1 MSWINKI
8 LKGDRVIW
16 VVMFILGIISLIA
29 VYSATSSE
37 AHVRV
42 GAYNEQVLIK
52 HATTLLAGFFMMF
65 AASRINYRRYSRAI
79 ELILLLVFILLIFTY
94 FFGSRI
100 NGASRSIMGFQT
112 SELAKIVLITY
123 LAKYIVVWNQKDYT
137 FKDLIVPVF
146 LPILLIVAPIFPE
159 NLSTAAM
166 LFVVCLVMLFIGQ
179 IKFKYIMAL
188 IGIVVLGMGLYILT
202 DDIVAT
208 RRQHKYEK
216 VVRLAE
222 EHPEDIKLQEKAAR
236 KPRVSRVKTWIGR
249 IEAVKEEKAA
259 KKALDER
266 GEKVPLKIDDRNA
279 QKTYAKIAV
288 ARGGLFGKGSG
299 KSTQR
304 NFLPQPFSDCIYAI
318 IIEEYG
324 LVGGAFVMLL
334 YIILLTRSIRI
345 MRKRPLTF
353 GAMLSF
359 GIAFILIMQAMINM
373 GVSTGLLPV
382 TGQQL
387 PFISKG
393 GSSMLMTG
401 FAVGMI
407 LSVTRS
413 LESEELGVRNEES
426 PRRGNNP
433 IAQGNALG
441 NEETE
446 QIITES

>member
-52 HATTLLAGFFMMF
+52 HAATLFAGFVMMF
-65 AASRINYRRYSRAI
+65 VASRVNYRRYSRAI
-79 ELILLLVFILLIFTY
+79 ELVLLLCFVLLIFTY

-137 FKDLIVPVF
+137 FKDLILPIF

-166 LFVVCLVMLFIGQ
+166 LFVVCIVMLFIGQ

-188 IGIVVLGMGLYILT
+188 IGIVILGMGLYILT

-222 EHPEDIKLQEKAAR
+222 ENPNDIKLQEKAAK

-249 IEAVKEEKAA
+249 IEAMKEEKAA

-266 GEKVPLKIDDRNA
+266 GEKVPLQIDDRNA

-324 LVGGAFVMLL
+324 LVGGIFVMLL

-345 MRKRPLTF
+345 MKKRPLTF
-353 GAMLSF
+353 GALMSF

-413 LESEELGVRNEES
+413 LEETENGERKTESNELETRSEELNNE
-426 PRRGNNP
+426 P
-433 IAQGNALG
+433 L
-441 NEETE
+441 ETE
-446 QIITES
+446 QLETAS

>member
-16 VVMFILGIISLIA
+16 VVMLILGIISLLA

-37 AHVRV
+37 AHVRF
-42 GAYNEQVLIK
+42 GAYNEKVLLK
-52 HATTLLAGFFMMF
+52 HAATLIAGFVMMF
-65 AASRINYRRYSRAI
+65 LASRINYRHFSRAI
-79 ELILLLVFILLIFTY
+79 ELVLLFCFVLLMFTY

-112 SELAKIVLITY
+112 SELAKIVLIAY
-123 LAKYIVVWNQKDYT
+123 LAKYIVVWTGREYT
-137 FKDLIVPVF
+137 FKDLIVPIF
-146 LPILLIVAPIFPE
+146 LPIVLIVAPIFPE

-166 LFVVCLVMLFIGQ
+166 LFVVCIVMLYIGQ
-179 IKFKYIMAL
+179 IKFGYIMAL

-202 DDIVAT
+202 DDMVANV
-208 RRQHKYEK
+208 RQNRYER
-216 VVRLAE
+216 VVAAAE
-222 EHPEDIKLQEKAAR
+222 QHPDDLKLQEKAKK
-236 KPRVSRVKTWIGR
+236 KPRVSRVKTWQGR
-249 IEAVKEEKAA
+249 IEAAKMEKEAKIAA
-259 KKALDER
+259 GIDPENS
-266 GEKVPLKIDDRNA
+266 PLQIDDHNA
-279 QKTYAKIAV
+279 QKMYAKIAV

-334 YIILLTRSIRI
+334 YIILLTRSVRI
-345 MRKRPLTF
+345 MKKRPLTF
-353 GAMLSF
+353 GGLMAF

-373 GVSTGLLPV
+373 GVSTGLMPI

-413 LESEELGVRNEES
+413 MDDTESGDLKAENENLETESEDLEIKEEMEVTNEE
-426 PRRGNNP
+426 
-433 IAQGNALG
+433 
-441 NEETE
+441 
-446 QIITES
+446 

>member
-16 VVMFILGIISLIA
+16 VVMLILGIISLLA

-37 AHVRV
+37 AHVRI
-42 GAYNEQVLIK
+42 GAYNEKVLLK
-52 HATTLLAGFFMMF
+52 HAATLMAGFVMMF
-65 AASRINYRRYSRAI
+65 IASRINYRHYSRAI
-79 ELILLLVFILLIFTY
+79 ELVLMFCFILLIFTY

-112 SELAKIVLITY
+112 SELAKIVLIAY
-123 LAKYIVVWNQKDYT
+123 LAKYIVVWNNRDYT
-137 FKDLIVPVF
+137 FKNLIVPIF
-146 LPILLIVAPIFPE
+146 LPIVLIVGPIFPE

-166 LFVVCLVMLFIGQ
+166 LFVVCIVMLYIGQ
-179 IKFKYIMAL
+179 IKFSYLMAL

-202 DDIVAT
+202 DDMVANIKQN
-208 RRQHKYEK
+208 RYEK
-216 VVRLAE
+216 VVAAAE
-222 EHPEDIKLQEKAAR
+222 LHPEDAKLQEKAKK
-236 KPRVSRVKTWIGR
+236 KPRISRVKTWQGR
-249 IEAVKEEKAA
+249 IEAAKEEREAKIAA
-259 KKALDER
+259 GIDPKHS
-266 GEKVPLKIDDRNA
+266 PLQIDDRNA
-279 QKTYAKIAV
+279 QKMYAKIAV

-324 LVGGAFVMLL
+324 LVGGIFVMLL
-334 YIILLTRSIRI
+334 YIILLTRSVRI
-345 MRKRPLTF
+345 MKKRPLTF
-353 GAMLSF
+353 GALMAF

-373 GVSTGLLPV
+373 GVSTGLMPV

-387 PFISKG
+387 PFVSRG

-413 LESEELGVRNEES
+413 LEETPIVEQKTETEEVIENEEMEV
-426 PRRGNNP
+426 
-433 IAQGNALG
+433 AH
-441 NEETE
+441 EE
-446 QIITES
+446 

>member
-8 LKGDRVIW
+8 LKGDRIIW
-16 VVMFILGIISLIA
+16 IVMFLLGIISLIA

-37 AHVRV
+37 AHVKI
-42 GAYNEQVLIK
+42 GAYNEKVLLK
-52 HATTLLAGFFMMF
+52 HAATLLAGFVMMF
-65 AASRINYRRYSRAI
+65 LASRIDYRHYSRAI
-79 ELILLLVFILLIFTY
+79 ELVLLLCFVLLMFTY

-123 LAKYIVVWNQKDYT
+123 LAKYIVVWNGKDYKL
-137 FKDLIVPVF
+137 KDLIVPIF
-146 LPILLIVAPIFPE
+146 LPIILIVAPIFPE

-166 LFVVCLVMLFIGQ
+166 LFIVCIVMLFIGQ
-179 IKFKYIMAL
+179 IKLAHIMAL

-202 DDIVAT
+202 DSTVANI
-208 RRQHKYEK
+208 RQNRYER
-216 VVRLAE
+216 VLAAAE
-222 EHPEDIKLQEKAAR
+222 KHPEDTRLQERAAK
-236 KPRVSRVKTWIGR
+236 KPRVSRVKTWQGR
-249 IEAVKEEKAA
+249 IEAAKLEKEA
-259 KKALDER
+259 KKTADTATV
-266 GEKVPLKIDDRNA
+266 KMPLQIDDRNA

-288 ARGGLFGKGSG
+288 ARGGLLGKGSG

-334 YIILLTRSIRI
+334 YIILLTRSCRI
-345 MRKRPLTF
+345 MKKRPLSF
-353 GAMLSF
+353 GALMAF
-359 GIAFILIMQAMINM
+359 GIAFITIMQAMINM
-373 GVSTGLLPV
+373 GVSTGLMPV

-401 FAVGMI
+401 FAIGMI
-407 LSVTRS
+407 LSVTRNI
-413 LESEELGVRNEES
+413 ENVENGERKVEDEEEKIEITEQL
-426 PRRGNNP
+426 
-433 IAQGNALG
+433 
-441 NEETE
+441 ETE
-446 QIITES
+446 QIND

>member
-16 VVMFILGIISLIA
+16 VVMLILGIISLLA

-37 AHVRV
+37 AHVRI
-42 GAYNEQVLIK
+42 GAYNEKVLLK
-52 HATTLLAGFFMMF
+52 HAATLMAGFVMMF
-65 AASRINYRRYSRAI
+65 IASRINYRHYSRAI
-79 ELILLLVFILLIFTY
+79 ELVLLFCFILLIFTY

-112 SELAKIVLITY
+112 SELAKIVLIAY
-123 LAKYIVVWNQKDYT
+123 LAKYIVVWNNRDYT
-137 FKDLIVPVF
+137 FKNLIVPIF
-146 LPILLIVAPIFPE
+146 LPIVLIVGPIFPE

-166 LFVVCLVMLFIGQ
+166 LFVVCIVMLYIGQ
-179 IKFKYIMAL
+179 IKFSYLMAL

-202 DDIVAT
+202 DDMVANIKQN
-208 RRQHKYEK
+208 RYEK
-216 VVRLAE
+216 VVAAAE
-222 EHPEDIKLQEKAAR
+222 LHPEDAKLQEKAKK
-236 KPRVSRVKTWIGR
+236 KPRISRVKTWQGR
-249 IEAVKEEKAA
+249 IEAAKEEREAEIAA
-259 KKALDER
+259 GIDPEHS
-266 GEKVPLKIDDRNA
+266 PLQIDDRNA
-279 QKTYAKIAV
+279 QKMYAKIAV

-324 LVGGAFVMLL
+324 LVGGIFVMLL
-334 YIILLTRSIRI
+334 YIILLTRSVRI
-345 MRKRPLTF
+345 MKKRPLTF
-353 GAMLSF
+353 GALMAF

-373 GVSTGLLPV
+373 GVSTGLMPV

-387 PFISKG
+387 PFVSRG

-413 LESEELGVRNEES
+413 LEETPIVEQKTETEEVIENEEMEV
-426 PRRGNNP
+426 
-433 IAQGNALG
+433 AH
-441 NEETE
+441 EE
-446 QIITES
+446 

>member
-16 VVMFILGIISLIA
+16 VVMLILGIISLLA

-37 AHVRV
+37 AYVRI
-42 GAYNEQVLIK
+42 GAYNEKVLLK
-52 HATTLLAGFFMMF
+52 HAATLFAGFVMMF
-65 AASRINYRRYSRAI
+65 IASRINYRHYSRAI
-79 ELILLLVFILLIFTY
+79 ELVLISCFILLIFTY

-112 SELAKIVLITY
+112 SELAKIVLIAY
-123 LAKYIVVWNQKDYT
+123 LAKYIVVWNNRDYT
-137 FKDLIVPVF
+137 FKNLIVPIF
-146 LPILLIVAPIFPE
+146 LPILLIVGPIFPE

-166 LFVVCLVMLFIGQ
+166 LFVVCIVMLYIGQ
-179 IKFKYIMAL
+179 IKFSYIMAL

-202 DDIVAT
+202 DDMVANI
-208 RRQHKYEK
+208 RQNRYEK
-216 VVRLAE
+216 VVAAYELHPDDARL
-222 EHPEDIKLQEKAAR
+222 KEKVKK
-236 KPRVSRVKTWIGR
+236 KPRVSRVKTWQGR
-249 IEAVKEEKAA
+249 IEAAEEEREAKIAA
-259 KKALDER
+259 GLDPDHS
-266 GEKVPLKIDDRNA
+266 PLQIDDRNA
-279 QKTYAKIAV
+279 QKMYAKIAV

-324 LVGGAFVMLL
+324 LVGGVFVMLL

-345 MRKRPLTF
+345 MKKRPLTF
-353 GAMLSF
+353 GALMAF

-387 PFISKG
+387 PFVSRG

-413 LESEELGVRNEES
+413 IEENTEVESQKTEEVNE
-426 PRRGNNP
+426 
-433 IAQGNALG
+433 Q
-441 NEETE
+441 EEME
-446 QIITES
+446 VAHEA

>member
-1 MSWINKI
+1 MGWINKI

-16 VVMFILGIISLIA
+16 VVMFILGVISLLA

-37 AHVRV
+37 AHVRS
-42 GAYNEQVLIK
+42 GIYNDKVLLK
-52 HATTLLAGFFMMF
+52 HAATLIAGYVMMF
-65 AASRINYRRYSRAI
+65 LASRIDYRRYSRAI
-79 ELILLLVFILLIFTY
+79 EIVLLLCCVLLVFTY

-112 SELAKIVLITY
+112 SELAKIVLIAY
-123 LAKYIVVWNQKDYT
+123 LAKYIVVWNEKDYK
-137 FKDLIVPVF
+137 FKDLIIPLF
-146 LPILLIVAPIFPE
+146 LPILLIVGPIFPE

-166 LFVVCLVMLFIGQ
+166 LFVVCIVMMYLGQ
-179 IKFKYIMAL
+179 IKFGYLMML
-188 IGIVVLGMGLYILT
+188 IGFIVLCMGIYILT
-202 DDIVAT
+202 DDIVYNRNQ
-208 RRQHKYEK
+208 RRYEK
-216 VVRLAE
+216 TVQLAQ
-222 EHPEDIKLQEKAAR
+222 EHPEDLKLQEKAMR
-236 KPRVSRVKTWIGR
+236 KPRVSRVKTWQGR
-249 IEAVKEEKAA
+249 IEAVRLEKEAAKANGGEKA
-259 KKALDER
+259 
-266 GEKVPLKIDDRNA
+266 PLQIDDRNA
-279 QKTYAKIAV
+279 QKMYAKIAV

-324 LVGGAFVMLL
+324 LVGGIFVMLL
-334 YIILLTRSIRI
+334 YIILFTRAIRI
-345 MRKRPLTF
+345 MKKRPLTF
-353 GAMLSF
+353 GALMAF

-387 PFISKG
+387 PFVSKG

-413 LESEELGVRNEES
+413 VDSEELGVRSEEL
-426 PRRGNNP
+426 
-433 IAQGNALG
+433 Q
-441 NEETE
+441 TE
-446 QIITES
+446 QQEVENGELLTEN

>member
-16 VVMFILGIISLIA
+16 VVMLILGVISLLA

-37 AHVRV
+37 AHVRF
-42 GAYNEQVLIK
+42 GAYNEKVLLK
-52 HATTLLAGFFMMF
+52 HAATLMAGFVMMF
-65 AASRINYRRYSRAI
+65 IASRINYRHYSRAI
-79 ELILLLVFILLIFTY
+79 ELVLLFCFILLIFTY

-112 SELAKIVLITY
+112 SELAKIVLIAY
-123 LAKYIVVWNQKDYT
+123 LAKYIVVWNNRDYT
-137 FKDLIVPVF
+137 FKNLIVPIF
-146 LPILLIVAPIFPE
+146 LPIILIVAPIFPE

-166 LFVVCLVMLFIGQ
+166 LFVVCIVMLYIGQ
-179 IKFKYIMAL
+179 IKFSYLMAL

-202 DDIVAT
+202 DDMVANI
-208 RRQHKYEK
+208 RQNRYNK
-216 VVRLAE
+216 VVAAAE
-222 EHPEDIKLQEKAAR
+222 LHPEDAKLQEKAQR
-236 KPRVSRVKTWIGR
+236 KPRISRVKTWQGR
-249 IEAVKEEKAA
+249 IEAAKEEREAKIAA
-259 KKALDER
+259 GVDPEHS
-266 GEKVPLKIDDRNA
+266 PLQIDDRNA
-279 QKTYAKIAV
+279 QKMYAKIAV

-324 LVGGAFVMLL
+324 LVGGIFVMLL
-334 YIILLTRSIRI
+334 YIILLTRSVRI
-345 MRKRPLTF
+345 MKKRPLTF
-353 GAMLSF
+353 GALMAF

-373 GVSTGLLPV
+373 GVSTGLMPV

-387 PFISKG
+387 PFVSRG

-413 LESEELGVRNEES
+413 LEENTQDRSQKTEDESQEEIEQL
-426 PRRGNNP
+426 P
-433 IAQGNALG
+433 
-441 NEETE
+441 TE
-446 QIITES
+446 QLPTE

>member
-16 VVMFILGIISLIA
+16 VVMFILGVISLLA

-42 GAYNEQVLIK
+42 GIYNDKVLLK
-52 HATTLLAGFFMMF
+52 HAATLIGGFVMMF
-65 AASRINYRRYSRAI
+65 LASRVNYRRYSRAI
-79 ELILLLVFILLIFTY
+79 ELVLLLCCVLLIFTY

-112 SELAKIVLITY
+112 SELAKIVLIAY
-123 LAKYIVVWNQKDYT
+123 LAKYIVVWNEKDYT
-137 FKDLIVPVF
+137 FKDLIIPLF
-146 LPILLIVAPIFPE
+146 LPIILIVAPIFPE

-166 LFVVCLVMLFIGQ
+166 LFLVCIVMMYIGQ
-179 IKFKYIMAL
+179 IKFIHIMAL
-188 IGIVVLGMGLYILT
+188 IGIMVLGMGLYILT
-202 DDIVAT
+202 DDIVANRAQ
-208 RRQHKYEK
+208 RRYERT
-216 VVRLAE
+216 VQLAQ
-222 EHPEDIKLQEKAAR
+222 EHPEDVKLQEKAMR
-236 KPRVSRVKTWIGR
+236 KPRVSRVKTWKGR
-249 IEAVKEEKAA
+249 IEAVKLEKEAAKASGTDGEKA
-259 KKALDER
+259 
-266 GEKVPLKIDDRNA
+266 PLQIDDRNA

-324 LVGGAFVMLL
+324 LVGGIFVMLL
-334 YIILLTRSIRI
+334 YIILFTRTIRI
-345 MRKRPLTF
+345 MKKRPLTF
-353 GAMLSF
+353 GALMSF

-387 PFISKG
+387 PFVSKG

-413 LESEELGVRNEES
+413 VEDTE
-426 PRRGNNP
+426 
-433 IAQGNALG
+433 IAQRNTELETTQT
-441 NEETE
+441 EEE
-446 QIITES
+446 ASDE

>member
-1 MSWINKI
+1 

-16 VVMFILGIISLIA
+16 VVVFFLGVISLLA

-37 AHVRV
+37 AHVRF
-42 GAYNEQVLIK
+42 GIYNDRVLIK
-52 HATTLLAGFFMMF
+52 HAATLIGGFLMMF
-65 AASRINYRRYSRAI
+65 LASRIDYRHYSRAI
-79 ELILLLVFILLIFTY
+79 EMMLLLCCVLLVFTY

-112 SELAKIVLITY
+112 SELAKIVLIAY
-123 LAKYIVVWNQKDYT
+123 LAKYIVVWNVKDYN
-137 FKDLIVPVF
+137 FKQLILPLF
-146 LPILLIVAPIFPE
+146 LPILLIVGPIFPE

-166 LFVVCLVMLFIGQ
+166 LFLVCLVMMFIGQ
-179 IKFKYIMAL
+179 IKIGYLAMLVGIM
-188 IGIVVLGMGLYILT
+188 VLGMGLYILT
-202 DDIVAT
+202 DDIVAS
-208 RRQHKYEK
+208 RAQKRYER
-216 VVRLAE
+216 VVQLAQ
-222 EHPEDIKLQEKAAR
+222 EHPDDLKLQERAMR
-236 KPRVSRVKTWIGR
+236 KPRVSRVNTWKGR
-249 IEAVKEEKAA
+249 IEAVKLEKEAARANGGEKA
-259 KKALDER
+259 
-266 GEKVPLKIDDRNA
+266 PLQIDDRNA

-324 LVGGAFVMLL
+324 LVGGIFVMLL
-334 YIILLTRSIRI
+334 YIILFTRAIRI
-345 MRKRPLTF
+345 MKKRPLTF
-353 GAMLSF
+353 GALMSF

-373 GVSTGLLPV
+373 GVSTGLMPV

-401 FAVGMI
+401 FAIGMI

-413 LESEELGVRNEES
+413 LEEVEKVKTENEEL
-426 PRRGNNP
+426 
-433 IAQGNALG
+433 
-441 NEETE
+441 ETE
-446 QIITES
+446 IEEQNTEIGELINE

>member
-16 VVMFILGIISLIA
+16 VVMLILGIISLLA

-37 AHVRV
+37 AHVRI
-42 GAYNEQVLIK
+42 GAYNEKVLLK
-52 HATTLLAGFFMMF
+52 HAATLMAGFVMMF
-65 AASRINYRRYSRAI
+65 IASRINYRHYSRAI
-79 ELILLLVFILLIFTY
+79 ELVLMFCFILLIFTY

-112 SELAKIVLITY
+112 SELAKIVLIAY
-123 LAKYIVVWNQKDYT
+123 LAKYIVVWNNRDYT
-137 FKDLIVPVF
+137 FKNLIVPIF
-146 LPILLIVAPIFPE
+146 LPIILIVGPIFPE

-166 LFVVCLVMLFIGQ
+166 LFVVCIVMLYIGQ
-179 IKFKYIMAL
+179 IKFSYLMTL

-202 DDIVAT
+202 DDMVANIKQN
-208 RRQHKYEK
+208 RYEK
-216 VVRLAE
+216 VVAAAE
-222 EHPEDIKLQEKAAR
+222 LHPEDAKLQEKAKK
-236 KPRVSRVKTWIGR
+236 KPRISRVKTWQGR
-249 IEAVKEEKAA
+249 IEAAKEEREAKIAA
-259 KKALDER
+259 GIDPEHS
-266 GEKVPLKIDDRNA
+266 PLQIDDRNA
-279 QKTYAKIAV
+279 QKMYAKIAV

-324 LVGGAFVMLL
+324 LVGGIFVMLL
-334 YIILLTRSIRI
+334 YIILLTRSVRI
-345 MRKRPLTF
+345 MKKRPLTF
-353 GAMLSF
+353 GALMAF

-373 GVSTGLLPV
+373 GVSTGLMPV

-387 PFISKG
+387 PFVSRG

-413 LESEELGVRNEES
+413 LEETPIVEQKTETEEVIENEEMEV
-426 PRRGNNP
+426 
-433 IAQGNALG
+433 AH
-441 NEETE
+441 EE
-446 QIITES
+446 

>member
-16 VVMFILGIISLIA
+16 VVMLILGIISLLA

-37 AHVRV
+37 AHVRI
-42 GAYNEQVLIK
+42 GAYNEKVLLK
-52 HATTLLAGFFMMF
+52 HAATLMAGFVMMF
-65 AASRINYRRYSRAI
+65 IASRINYRHYSRAI
-79 ELILLLVFILLIFTY
+79 ELVLMFCFILLIFTY

-112 SELAKIVLITY
+112 SELAKIVLIAY
-123 LAKYIVVWNQKDYT
+123 LAKYIVVWNNRDYT
-137 FKDLIVPVF
+137 FKNLIVPIF
-146 LPILLIVAPIFPE
+146 LPILLIVGPIFPE

-166 LFVVCLVMLFIGQ
+166 LFVVCIVMLYIGQ
-179 IKFKYIMAL
+179 IKFSYLMAL

-202 DDIVAT
+202 DDMVANIKQN
-208 RRQHKYEK
+208 RYEK
-216 VVRLAE
+216 VVTAAE
-222 EHPEDIKLQEKAAR
+222 LHPEDAKLQEKAKK
-236 KPRVSRVKTWIGR
+236 KPRISRVKTWQGR
-249 IEAVKEEKAA
+249 IEAAKEEREAKIAA
-259 KKALDER
+259 GIDPEHS
-266 GEKVPLKIDDRNA
+266 PLQIDDRNA
-279 QKTYAKIAV
+279 QKMYAKIAV

-324 LVGGAFVMLL
+324 LVGGIFVMLL
-334 YIILLTRSIRI
+334 YIILLTRSVRI
-345 MRKRPLTF
+345 MKKRPLTF
-353 GAMLSF
+353 GALMAF

-373 GVSTGLLPV
+373 GVSTGLMPV

-387 PFISKG
+387 PFVSRG

-413 LESEELGVRNEES
+413 LEETPIVEQKTETEEVIENEEMEV
-426 PRRGNNP
+426 
-433 IAQGNALG
+433 AH
-441 NEETE
+441 EE
-446 QIITES
+446 

>member
-16 VVMFILGIISLIA
+16 VVMLILGIISLLA

-37 AHVRV
+37 AHVRI
-42 GAYNEQVLIK
+42 GAYNEKVLLK
-52 HATTLLAGFFMMF
+52 HAATLMAGFVMMF
-65 AASRINYRRYSRAI
+65 IASRINYRHYSRAI
-79 ELILLLVFILLIFTY
+79 ELVLMFCFILLIFTY

-112 SELAKIVLITY
+112 SELAKIVLIAY
-123 LAKYIVVWNQKDYT
+123 LAKYIVVWNNRDYT
-137 FKDLIVPVF
+137 FKKLIVPIF
-146 LPILLIVAPIFPE
+146 LPIVLIVGPIFPE

-166 LFVVCLVMLFIGQ
+166 LFVVCIVMLYIGQ
-179 IKFKYIMAL
+179 IKFSYLMAL

-202 DDIVAT
+202 DDMVANIKQN
-208 RRQHKYEK
+208 RYEK
-216 VVRLAE
+216 VVAAAE
-222 EHPEDIKLQEKAAR
+222 LHPEDAKLQEKAKK
-236 KPRVSRVKTWIGR
+236 KPRISRVKTWQGR
-249 IEAVKEEKAA
+249 IEAAKEEREAKIAA
-259 KKALDER
+259 GIDPEHS
-266 GEKVPLKIDDRNA
+266 PLQIDDRNA
-279 QKTYAKIAV
+279 QKMYAKIAV

-324 LVGGAFVMLL
+324 LVGGIFVMLL
-334 YIILLTRSIRI
+334 YIILLTRSVRI
-345 MRKRPLTF
+345 MKKRPLTF
-353 GAMLSF
+353 GALMAF

-373 GVSTGLLPV
+373 GVSTGLMPV

-387 PFISKG
+387 PFVSRG

-413 LESEELGVRNEES
+413 LEETPIVEQKTETEGVIENEEMEV
-426 PRRGNNP
+426 
-433 IAQGNALG
+433 AH
-441 NEETE
+441 EE
-446 QIITES
+446 

>member
-1 MSWINKI
+1 M
-8 LKGDRVIW
+8 IW
-16 VVMFILGIISLIA
+16 VVMLILGIISLIA

-42 GAYNEQVLIK
+42 GAYNEKVLLK
-52 HATTLLAGFFMMF
+52 HAATLLAGFVMMF
-65 AASRINYRRYSRAI
+65 LASRVNYRRYSRAI
-79 ELILLLVFILLIFTY
+79 ELILMLCFILLIFTY

-137 FKDLIVPVF
+137 FKELIVPIF
-146 LPILLIVAPIFPE
+146 LPIILIVAPIFPE

-166 LFVVCLVMLFIGQ
+166 LFVVCIVMMFIGQ

-188 IGIVVLGMGLYILT
+188 IGIVILGMGLYILT
-202 DDIVAT
+202 DDIVANS
-208 RRQHKYEK
+208 RQKKYEK
-216 VVRLAE
+216 IVRQAE

-236 KPRVSRVKTWIGR
+236 KPRVSRVETWKGR
-249 IEAVKEEKAA
+249 IEAMKEEREA
-259 KKALDER
+259 KKALDAK
-266 GEKVPLKIDDRNA
+266 GEKLPLQIDDRNA

-334 YIILLTRSIRI
+334 YIILLTRSFRI
-345 MRKRPLTF
+345 MKKRPLTF

-387 PFISKG
+387 PFVSKG

-401 FAVGMI
+401 LAVGMI
-407 LSVTRS
+407 LSVTRGV
-413 LESEELGVRNEES
+413 EETENGEMRTENGDSPKKGNEQ
-426 PRRGNNP
+426 

-441 NEETE
+441 INQPE
-446 QIITES
+446 QIVTES

>member
-1 MSWINKI
+1 MAWINRI

-16 VVMFILGIISLIA
+16 VVMFILGVISLLA

-37 AHVRV
+37 AHVKV
-42 GAYNEQVLIK
+42 GAYNEKVLIK
-52 HATTLLAGFFMMF
+52 HAATLLGGFIMMF

-79 ELILLLVFILLIFTY
+79 ELVLLFCFVLLIFTY

-137 FKDLIVPVF
+137 FKDIIVPIF
-146 LPILLIVAPIFPE
+146 LPIILIVAPIFPE

-166 LFVVCLVMLFIGQ
+166 LFVVCIVMLFIGQ

-188 IGIVVLGMGLYILT
+188 IGIVVLGMALYILT
-202 DDIVAT
+202 DDMVANVRT
-208 RRQHKYEK
+208 RRHEK
-216 VVRLAE
+216 VVLAAE
-222 EHPEDIKLQEKAAR
+222 QHPEDAKLQERAQK
-236 KPRVSRVKTWIGR
+236 KPRVSRVKTWQGR
-249 IEAVKEEKAA
+249 IEAAREEREAKKASGESEEKA
-259 KKALDER
+259 
-266 GEKVPLKIDDRNA
+266 PLQIDDRNA

-288 ARGGLFGKGSG
+288 ARGGIFGKGSG

-334 YIILLTRSIRI
+334 YIILLTRSCRI

-353 GAMLSF
+353 GALMAF
-359 GIAFILIMQAMINM
+359 GIAFIIIMQAMINM
-373 GVSTGLLPV
+373 GVSTGLMPV
-382 TGQQL
+382 TGFL
-387 PFISKG
+387 TF
-393 GSSMLMTG
+393 L
-401 FAVGMI
+401 
-407 LSVTRS
+407 
-413 LESEELGVRNEES
+413 LESES
-426 PRRGNNP
+426 
-433 IAQGNALG
+433 
-441 NEETE
+441 
-446 QIITES
+446 